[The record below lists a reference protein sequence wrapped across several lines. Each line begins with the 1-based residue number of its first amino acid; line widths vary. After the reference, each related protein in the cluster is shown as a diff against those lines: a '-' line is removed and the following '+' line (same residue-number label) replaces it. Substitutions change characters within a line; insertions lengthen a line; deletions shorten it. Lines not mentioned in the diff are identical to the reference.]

1 MRRRMDHDRI
11 RLAHLDRLTTAL
23 GPGHEQN
30 PPRREQCVIDRAV
43 LRELVAAVR
52 LGIAY
57 YRHANAQVPVAMTH
71 EQQAQWLKEVRWPN
85 YDRIM
90 RQFEHVLDVFVD
102 EEGN

>member
-1 MRRRMDHDRI
+1 MDHDRI
-11 RLAHLDRLTTAL
+11 RLDHLDRLTSAL
-23 GPGHEQN
+23 GPGHEQT

-57 YRHANAQVPVAMTH
+57 HRHQHTLCPETMTH
-71 EQQAQWLKEVRWPN
+71 EQQVRWIKETHLPRH
-85 YDRIM
+85 DHIM